1 MRIRIQGA
9 SNCELWRE
17 REIFFLIH
25 TLLSHPDTEIE
36 LRNVEKN
43 TVQGI
48 KKFIQKKMDDS
59 PNWDRFYL
67 DLAYTLVLNYIDS
80 IRSDDVQ
87 HTWSELAE

>member
-17 REIFFLIH
+17 REIFFIIH

-48 KKFIQKKMDDS
+48 KKFIQKKWMIRLIGIGS
-59 PNWDRFYL
+59 VL
-67 DLAYTLVLNYIDS
+67 TLS
-80 IRSDDVQ
+80 IL
-87 HTWSELAE
+87 WF